1 MLSNSANQKYHFS
14 FHYKYFKQ
22 IKSPFLLGCTT
33 VPRKTPFFW
42 PIIFWSISWGFWLYN
57 FWIIQL
63 IFMCSVASN
72 GCVIILFKA
81 KIVWF
86 SNPNMLL
93 NELYKKTS
101 SAVSAPLGD
110 TSWARMI
117 IKLGPSY
124 SLKIICGFM
133 LQAGT
138 WQIAKLSPS
147 PACQSPARG
156 WDSLII
162 TP

>member
-124 SLKIICGFM
+124 SLKNNLWLYVASWNLTDC
-133 LQAGT
+133 QA
-138 WQIAKLSPS
+138 KPKPS
-147 PACQSPARG
+147 LPIPSWGLR
-156 WDSLII
+156 
-162 TP
+162 